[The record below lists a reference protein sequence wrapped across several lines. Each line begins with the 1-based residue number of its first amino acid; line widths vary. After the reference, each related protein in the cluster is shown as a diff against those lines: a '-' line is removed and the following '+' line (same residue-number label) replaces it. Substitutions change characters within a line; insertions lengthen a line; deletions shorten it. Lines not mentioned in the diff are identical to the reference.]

1 MGEREN
7 RETAERYMR
16 AMEQG
21 DFDAMD
27 ELLHEDY
34 VQEWPQSGERIRG
47 KRNARAINENYPG
60 LPTASMRR
68 TLFSGDLGVSEMTL
82 DYGGKIYHS
91 ASIVEFRDG
100 KIYRETDYF
109 AEPFEAP
116 EWRAKWVEKMS
127 SADKS
132 VRRPEEAATEEAEV
146 GRT

>member
-16 AMEQG
+16 AIEQG
-21 DFDAMD
+21 DFDAVD
-27 ELLHEDY
+27 ELLHDDY

-60 LPTASMRR
+60 LPTASPRR
-68 TLFSGDLGVSEMTL
+68 ALFSGDLGVTEMTL
-82 DYGGKIYHS
+82 DYDGKIYHS

-100 KIYRETDYF
+100 KIFRETDYF

-127 SADKS
+127 SAAETAAA
-132 VRRPEEAATEEAEV
+132 REETADEAEV
-146 GRT
+146 RRA